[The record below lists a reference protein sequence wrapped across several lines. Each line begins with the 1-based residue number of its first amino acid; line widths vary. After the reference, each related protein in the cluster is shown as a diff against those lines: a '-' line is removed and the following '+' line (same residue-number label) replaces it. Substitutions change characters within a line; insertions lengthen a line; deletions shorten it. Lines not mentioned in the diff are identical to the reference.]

1 MAGITHVTLG
11 SNDLERSRAF
21 YDDVFPTVGLQRK
34 MEIPNRIIYGVDGG
48 TSVMICTPA
57 NGEPASF
64 GNGST
69 LGLSAE
75 SRKAVDDF
83 HAAGLANGGTC
94 EGPPGPRA
102 FAPTAYGAYLRDP
115 DGNKLCAFTYVPA

>member
-1 MAGITHVTLG
+1 MAGITHVTVG
-11 SNDLERSRAF
+11 SSDLEKSRAF
-21 YDDVFPTVGLQRK
+21 YDKVLPTMGLEHKMDVPG
-34 MEIPNRIIYGVDGG
+34 RIVYGVEGG
-48 TSVMICTPA
+48 STVMVCTPI

-69 LGLSAE
+69 FGLSAD

-83 HAAGLANGGTC
+83 HAAGLAHGGTC
-94 EGPPGPRA
+94 GGAPGPRA
-102 FAPTAYGAYLRDP
+102 FAPNAYGAYLRDP